1 MNARRLTAAQRGAA
15 LVVSMV
21 LLVILTL
28 LAISGMNTATTE
40 LTMAGNEQYQTAAF
54 QAAETGIERAIA
66 SGTYDTTAPVTVP
79 EQALPNDTR
88 VATVTLPRG
97 PSSAPA
103 GYSYGEFGAE
113 HFEIQSTGRT
123 LVRNANAMHTQ
134 GLWIVVQGE

>member
-1 MNARRLTAAQRGAA
+1 MNARPFQAAERGAA
-15 LVVSMV
+15 LVVALV

-28 LAISGMNTATTE
+28 LAISGMTTATTE
-40 LTMAGNEQYQTAAF
+40 LTMAGNEQYRTAAF

-66 SGTYDTTAPVTVP
+66 SGTYNTAAPFVVPV
-79 EQALPNDTR
+79 QDLPNHTR

-113 HFEIQSTGRT
+113 HFEIQSTGT
-123 LVRNANAMHTQ
+123 ALRNANAMHTQ
-134 GLWIVVQGE
+134 GLWIVVQGEN